1 LGYFGFEKNSLPER
15 DLIIT
20 MKIKRLDILGFK
32 SFVDKVSLNFEQG
45 ITGVVGP
52 NGCGKSN
59 IVDAIRWVMG
69 EQNPRH
75 LRGRMMEDV
84 IFGGSET
91 RKPHGL
97 AQVSIIFDNQAGL
110 SPAIYK
116 DFAEIM
122 VTRRL
127 YRSGESEY
135 LINKTPCR
143 LLDITEL
150 FMDTGVGT
158 KAYSIIEQGKVG
170 MLVSAKPE
178 ERRALI
184 EEAAGVTK
192 FKSRK
197 KAALRKMDATKQN
210 LLRLGDI
217 IAEVRR
223 QISSLKRQAQ
233 RAEKFRDYRGEV
245 KQIEL
250 RLAGNRFQSLAG
262 DIELISQ
269 REQEQTTILSRLDIR
284 LEEGGLQLEKQQ
296 LQLSM
301 VETEHR
307 QAQEKVYFLGSEVQR
322 VENERILVVRQQ
334 EHFTAQDQ
342 EIQRD
347 LHDYG
352 ERLTELKKE
361 HHQLQQQQAAAK
373 VELETL
379 QLEVENRET
388 SLQDS
393 LSKEQRLNAQFEE
406 YRSELMELFA
416 QTNRLVQRQD
426 EIERRLVTE
435 AERHQQAHRDSQG
448 VQERQTQLQQ
458 RREQLVTQL
467 EQVCVQQDHLTERT
481 EGLNEQLLQQKSQL
495 DKKTASQKELQQQ
508 LGTHYSI
515 KESLEA
521 LQRDFAGY
529 GDGTRILLTEGSA
542 DRQIFADLLKVSA
555 ELEVAVE
562 MVLGGRLQAVPV
574 DKFVNI
580 ATTLALLNEQQARGT
595 LLLPLDHSPE
605 VQCSIGVPLR
615 SLVTPERGAEVLVD
629 RLLAGVFL
637 VDRVTEHCAAV
648 LPVGTILVDR
658 QGLSL
663 DWQGVLTGGATSAS
677 ETGLL
682 RRQRQLDEATA
693 EIVRLEAKSSV
704 GQRELERLEEELLQL
719 EESQLVATSEKH
731 QLELQAL
738 DLAKDR
744 QGLQTEE
751 EYLDKRLAVL
761 TFDLEQL
768 DEGRDA
774 LLLEKE
780 QLSEGGRQA
789 GKRQQQLEILVEQQQ
804 SELTEWRAGLDQSR
818 EKLTAQRVELASLEQ
833 QQRALSETLARIEN
847 QQQEVEQ
854 RSAQLTQK
862 KQSGLDSRQK
872 LDEKD
877 QHLQIELDL
886 LLTRRTEQQQDNE
899 AVRDR
904 YEEQSSALEEF
915 RGQLQRVRLEA
926 EELRKTVS
934 QLQLNH
940 HELQVDIEHV
950 RQGVLE
956 RYNVDLLEHQ
966 VPEATGDELE
976 RQQQQLRRLQ
986 QRIESLGEVNLMA
999 IDEYREQEER
1009 YDFLSQQRDDLN
1021 RSLEDLEKA
1030 ISQINRTTRRRFK
1043 ETFAVVNEKFQ
1054 QVFPRMFNGGRAELR
1069 LTDENDLLETGIDI
1083 IAQPPG
1089 KRLQNVNLLSGGEKA
1104 LTAVALIFS
1113 LFLTKPT
1120 PFCVLDEVDAPLDDA
1135 NISRFAGMVR
1145 EMTEQSQFIIITHS
1159 KRTMGIVDI
1168 MYGVTME
1175 EPGISKLVSVRIN
1188 DYQPIKESA

>member
-1 LGYFGFEKNSLPER
+1 
-15 DLIIT
+15 

-32 SFVDKVSLNFEQG
+32 SFVDKVSLNFEEG

-84 IFGGSET
+84 IFGGSES
-91 RKPHGL
+91 RKPLGL
-97 AQVSIIFDNQAGL
+97 AQVSIIFDNRAGL
-110 SPAIYK
+110 SPAPYK

-150 FMDTGVGT
+150 FMDTGVGSR
-158 KAYSIIEQGKVG
+158 AYSIIEQGKVG

-178 ERRALI
+178 ERRGLI

-197 KAALRKMDATKQN
+197 KAAVRKMDATKQN
-210 LLRLGDI
+210 LVRLGDI
-217 IAEVRR
+217 ITEVRR
-223 QISSLKRQAQ
+223 QIGSLKRQAQ

-250 RLAGNRFQSLAG
+250 RLAGNRFQSLNR

-269 REQEQTTILSRLDIR
+269 REEEQTTILSRLDAR
-284 LEEGGLQLEKQQ
+284 LEDGGVQLESQQ
-296 LQLSM
+296 LQLSL
-301 VETEHR
+301 VEAEHS
-307 QAQEKVYFLGSEVQR
+307 QAQEKVYQLGSEVQR
-322 VENERILVVRQQ
+322 VENERILIERQQ
-334 EHFTAQDQ
+334 EHLAAQDK
-342 EIQRD
+342 EIQGELLN
-347 LHDYG
+347 LH
-352 ERLTELKKE
+352 ERLAELTKEHQHLRLQESAAATELE
-361 HHQLQQQQAAAK
+361 NLQGE
-373 VELETL
+373 VEKRETTL
-379 QLEVENRET
+379 QDDLSRE
-388 SLQDS
+388 Q
-393 LSKEQRLNAQFEE
+393 QLNTQFEE
-406 YRSELMELFA
+406 YRSELIELSA
-416 QTNRLVQRQD
+416 QTNRLTQRRD
-426 EIERRLVTE
+426 EIERRLSVE
-435 AERHQQAHRDSQG
+435 VERRQQILRDSQNI
-448 VQERQTQLQQ
+448 QEQQLQLQQ

-467 EQVCVQQDHLTERT
+467 EQVGSQQDLLRERS
-481 EGLNEQLLQQKSQL
+481 EGLNEQFLQQKNLL
-495 DKKTASQKELQQQ
+495 DKKTAVQNELQQQ
-508 LGTHYSI
+508 LGTHNSI

-529 GDGTRILLTEGSA
+529 GEGTRILLTEGSGKQ
-542 DRQIFADLLKVSA
+542 QIFADLLKVSA

-562 MVLGGRLQAVPV
+562 MVLGERLQAVPL
-574 DKFVNI
+574 DDFANI
-580 ATTLALLNEQQARGT
+580 ATILASLTGQQARGT
-595 LLLPLDHSPE
+595 LLLPSDPPPNF
-605 VQCSIGVPLR
+605 QCSIGVPLAQ
-615 SLVTPERGAEVLVD
+615 LVKPEKGAEALVS

-637 VDRVTEHCAAV
+637 VDAVTDHCAVA

-658 QGLSL
+658 EGLCL
-663 DWQGVLTGGATSAS
+663 DWRGVLTGGATSVS

-682 RRQRQLDEATA
+682 RRQRQLDEMVD
-693 EIVRLEAKSSV
+693 EIARLEKRSSI
-704 GQRELERLEEELLQL
+704 GQRELEQLQEQLLHL
-719 EESQLVATSEKH
+719 EESQLVATSEGH
-731 QLELQAL
+731 RLELQAL
-738 DLAKDR
+738 ELAKDR
-744 QGLQTEE
+744 QGVQTED
-751 EYLDKRLAVL
+751 EYLSKRLAVL
-761 TFDLEQL
+761 TFDLEQI
-768 DEGRDA
+768 DEGREA

-780 QLSEGGRQA
+780 QLSVGSRQT
-789 GKRQQQLEILVEQQQ
+789 GERQQQLESLVEQRQE
-804 SELTEWRAGLDQSR
+804 ELTVWRARLDKSR
-818 EKLTAQRVELASLEQ
+818 EELTAQRVDLASLQQ
-833 QQRALSETLARIEN
+833 QQRAFHETLARIEN
-847 QQQEVEQ
+847 QQQEIEQ
-854 RSAQLTQK
+854 RTLQLEQRK
-862 KQSGLDSRQK
+862 KTGLDSRQQ
-872 LDEKD
+872 LEGKD
-877 QHLQIELDL
+877 QHLQVELEL
-886 LLTRRTEQQQDNE
+886 LLTRRTEQQTSNE

-904 YEEQSSALEEF
+904 YEQRRLELDEF
-915 RGQLQRVRLEA
+915 REKLRKVRLEA

-940 HELQVDIEHV
+940 HQLQVDVEHV
-950 RQGVLE
+950 RQGILE

-966 VPEATGDELE
+966 VPEAIGDELE
-976 RQQQQLRRLQ
+976 RQQQQLKRLQ

-1043 ETFAVVNEKFQ
+1043 ETFAEVNEKFQ
-1054 QVFPRMFNGGRAELR
+1054 QVFPRMFNGGKAELR

-1113 LFLTKPT
+1113 LFLIKPT

-1135 NISRFAGMVR
+1135 NISRFATIVR
-1145 EMTEQSQFIIITHS
+1145 EMTNQSQFIIITHS

-1168 MYGVTME
+1168 MYGVTMQ
-1175 EPGISKLVSVRIN
+1175 EPGISKIVSVRIN
-1188 DYQPIKESA
+1188 DFQPQEESVSV

>member
-1 LGYFGFEKNSLPER
+1 
-15 DLIIT
+15 

-110 SPAIYK
+110 SPEIYK

-150 FMDTGVGT
+150 FMDTGVGSR
-158 KAYSIIEQGKVG
+158 AYSIIEQGKVG

-178 ERRALI
+178 DRRALI

-197 KAALRKMDATKQN
+197 KSALRKMDATKQN
-210 LLRLGDI
+210 LVRLGDI
-217 IAEVRR
+217 ITEVRR
-223 QISSLKRQAQ
+223 QISTLKRQAQ

-250 RLAGNRFQSLAG
+250 RLAGNRFQHLTG
-262 DIELISQ
+262 EIELISQ
-269 REQEQTTILSRLDIR
+269 QEQKQATILARLDAR

-307 QAQEKVYFLGSEVQR
+307 QAQEKVYHLGSEVQR
-322 VENERILVVRQQ
+322 VENEQVLVTRQR
-334 EHFTAQDQ
+334 EHLAAQDKEFQ
-342 EIQRD
+342 EE
-347 LHDYG
+347 LHNYG
-352 ERLTELKKE
+352 ERLAELKRE
-361 HHQLQQQQAAAK
+361 YQQLQQQDGVAIA
-373 VELETL
+373 ELEKL
-379 QLEVENRET
+379 QTEVENSEA

-393 LSKEQRLNAQFEE
+393 LSREQELSAQFEE

-416 QTNRLVQRQD
+416 QTNRLVQRRD
-426 EIERRLVTE
+426 EIERRLAAE
-435 AERHQQAHRDSQG
+435 AERRQQTDRDLQNIQEQKSQL
-448 VQERQTQLQQ
+448 RQ
-458 RREQLVTQL
+458 RREQLIAQL
-467 EQVCVQQDHLTERT
+467 EQVHLQQ
-481 EGLNEQLLQQKSQL
+481 EGLNERIEDLNAQLQQQKILL
-495 DKKTASQKELQQQ
+495 DKKTAIQKDLQQQ
-508 LGTHYSI
+508 LGTHSSI
-515 KESLEA
+515 KESLES

-529 GDGTRILLTEGSA
+529 GEGTRVLLTEGFGKQ
-542 DRQIFADLLKVSA
+542 QIFAELLKVSA
-555 ELEVAVE
+555 EFEVAVE
-562 MVLGGRLQAVPV
+562 MALGERLQAVPV
-574 DKFVNI
+574 SDSADII
-580 ATTLALLNEQQARGT
+580 ATLSLLTKEQARGT
-595 LLLPLDHSPE
+595 LLLPMDLAPAI
-605 VQCSIGVPLR
+605 QCSIGVPLSR
-615 SLVTPERGAEVLVD
+615 LVTPEKGAEALVS

-637 VDRVTEHCAAV
+637 VDAVTDHCAAS

-658 QGLSL
+658 QGASL

-682 RRQRQLDEATA
+682 RRQRQLDETSA
-693 EIVRLEAKSSV
+693 EIVSLEGKISA
-704 GQRELERLEEELLQL
+704 GQQVLERLEEDLLQL
-719 EESQLVATSEKH
+719 EESQRVATAEKH
-731 QLELQAL
+731 HLELQAL
-738 DLAKDR
+738 ELEKDR
-744 QGLQTEE
+744 QGLQTED

-761 TFDLEQL
+761 AFDLEQI
-768 DEGRDA
+768 DEGRET
-774 LLLEKE
+774 LLAEQE
-780 QLSEGGRQA
+780 QLREGSRQT
-789 GKRQQQLEILVEQQQ
+789 GERQQQLEALVEQRQ
-804 SELTEWRAGLDQSR
+804 SELTEWRSGLDESR
-818 EKLTAQRVELASLEQ
+818 EKLTTQRVKLAALQQ
-833 QQRALSETLARIEN
+833 QQRALHETLARIEN
-847 QQQEVEQ
+847 QQQEIEQ
-854 RSAQLTQK
+854 RTSQLTQR
-862 KQSGLDSRQK
+862 KQSGLEQRQQ
-872 LDEKD
+872 LDEKER
-877 QHLQIELDL
+877 HLQVELDL
-886 LLTRRTEQQQDNE
+886 LLTRRTDQQQANE

-904 YEEQSSALEEF
+904 YEQQRLELDEY
-915 RGQLQRVRLEA
+915 RDQLRRVRLEA
-926 EELRKTVS
+926 EELRKIVS

-940 HELQVDIEHV
+940 HELTVDIEHV

-966 VPEATGDELE
+966 VPEATDDELE

-1043 ETFAVVNEKFQ
+1043 ETFALVNEKFQ

-1069 LTDENDLLETGIDI
+1069 LTDDSDLLETGIDI

-1113 LFLTKPT
+1113 LFLIKPT

-1135 NISRFAGMVR
+1135 NIGRFAGMVR

-1168 MYGVTME
+1168 MYGVTMQ

-1188 DYQPIKESA
+1188 DFQPEKESVPA

>member
-1 LGYFGFEKNSLPER
+1 
-15 DLIIT
+15 

-84 IFGGSET
+84 IFGGSES

-110 SPAIYK
+110 SPAPYK

-150 FMDTGVGT
+150 FMDTGVGSRS
-158 KAYSIIEQGKVG
+158 YSIIEQGKVG

-197 KAALRKMDATKQN
+197 KAAVRKMDATKQN
-210 LLRLGDI
+210 LVRLGDI
-217 IAEVRR
+217 ITEVRR
-223 QISSLKRQAQ
+223 QIGSLKRQAQ

-250 RLAGNRFQSLAG
+250 RLAGNRFQSLSR

-269 REQEQTTILSRLDIR
+269 REEEQTTILSRLDAR
-284 LEEGGLQLEKQQ
+284 LEDGGLQLESQQ
-296 LQLSM
+296 LQLSL
-301 VETEHR
+301 VEAEHS
-307 QAQEKVYFLGSEVQR
+307 QAQEKVYQIGSEVQR
-322 VENERILVVRQQ
+322 VENERILIERQQ
-334 EHFTAQDQ
+334 EHLAARDQ
-342 EIQRD
+342 ELQGELLKHR
-347 LHDYG
+347 
-352 ERLTELKKE
+352 ERLAELIREHQHLRLQEGAAATELE
-361 HHQLQQQQAAAK
+361 NLQR
-373 VELETL
+373 
-379 QLEVENRET
+379 EVENREV
-388 SLQDS
+388 SLQDD
-393 LSKEQRLNAQFEE
+393 LSGEQQLNTQFEE
-406 YRSELMELFA
+406 YRSELIELST
-416 QTNRLVQRQD
+416 QTNRLTQRRD
-426 EIERRLVTE
+426 EIERRLSVE
-435 AERHQQAHRDSQG
+435 VERREQILRDSQNI
-448 VQERQTQLQQ
+448 QEQQLQLQQ
-458 RREQLVTQL
+458 RREQLVAQL
-467 EQVCVQQDHLTERT
+467 EQVRSQQDLLHERT
-481 EGLNEQLLQQKSQL
+481 EGLNEQFLQQKSLL
-495 DKKTASQKELQQQ
+495 DKKTAVQNELQQQ
-508 LGTHYSI
+508 LATHNSI
-515 KESLEA
+515 KESLET

-529 GDGTRILLTEGSA
+529 GDGTRILLTKGSGKQ
-542 DRQIFADLLKVSA
+542 QIFADLLKVSA

-562 MVLGGRLQAVPV
+562 MVLGERLQAVPL
-574 DKFVNI
+574 DDFANI
-580 ATTLALLNEQQARGT
+580 TTILASLTGQQARGT
-595 LLLPLDHSPE
+595 LLLPSDHFPDL
-605 VQCSIGVPLR
+605 QCSIGVPLAQ
-615 SLVTPERGAEVLVD
+615 LVKPEKGAEGLVS

-637 VDRVTEHCAAV
+637 VDAVTDHCAAA
-648 LPVGTILVDR
+648 LPTGTILVDR
-658 QGLSL
+658 EGLCL
-663 DWQGVLTGGATSAS
+663 DWRRVLTGGATSVS

-682 RRQRQLDEATA
+682 RRQRQLDEMVG
-693 EIVRLEAKSSV
+693 EIVRLEKKSSI
-704 GQRELERLEEELLQL
+704 GQQELEQLQEQLLQL
-719 EESQLVATSEKH
+719 EESQLVATSEGH
-731 QLELQAL
+731 RLELQAL
-738 DLAKDR
+738 ELAKDR
-744 QGLQTEE
+744 QGVQTED
-751 EYLDKRLAVL
+751 EYLSKRLAILV
-761 TFDLEQL
+761 FDLEQI
-768 DEGRDA
+768 DEGQEA

-780 QLSEGGRQA
+780 QLSVGSRQT
-789 GKRQQQLEILVEQQQ
+789 GERQQQLESLVEQRQE
-804 SELTEWRAGLDQSR
+804 ELTVWRTRLDKSR
-818 EKLTAQRVELASLEQ
+818 EELTTQRVDLASLQQ
-833 QQRALSETLARIEN
+833 QQRAFRETLARIEN
-847 QQQEVEQ
+847 QQQEIEQ
-854 RSAQLTQK
+854 RSLQLEQRK
-862 KQSGLDSRQK
+862 KTGLVTRQQ
-872 LDEKD
+872 LEEKD
-877 QHLQIELDL
+877 HHLQVELEL
-886 LLTRRTEQQQDNE
+886 LLTRRTEQQTSNE
-899 AVRDR
+899 AIRDR
-904 YEEQSSALEEF
+904 YEQRRLELDEF
-915 RGQLQRVRLEA
+915 REKLRKVHLEA

-940 HELQVDIEHV
+940 HQLQVDVEHV
-950 RQGVLE
+950 RQGILE

-976 RQQQQLRRLQ
+976 RQQQQLKRLQ

-1043 ETFAVVNEKFQ
+1043 ETFAEVNKKFQ
-1054 QVFPRMFNGGRAELR
+1054 QVFPRMFNGGQAELR

-1113 LFLTKPT
+1113 LFLIKPT

-1135 NISRFAGMVR
+1135 NISRFAKMVR
-1145 EMTEQSQFIIITHS
+1145 EMTDQSQFIIITHS
-1159 KRTMGIVDI
+1159 KRTMSIVDI
-1168 MYGVTME
+1168 MYGVTMQ

-1188 DYQPIKESA
+1188 DFQPVEGSVSV